1 MVRKLRLLSH
11 GNDNGQPSM
20 TSRKVVPMSPKPY
33 LTWTRNVVPILAYSQ
48 EIDQSILIYF
58 LLVVGLGGQQ
68 LCWIL
73 RTHQRNFAMRSSR
86 AVCTTIIR
94 GILILI
100 IFQECKGVFIAA
112 KIGKRDFTA
121 HINALLQLIERRQGL
136 LRNVVLLDGKS
147 PNVDINTSGI
157 ETYSQFILRAQ

>member
-1 MVRKLRLLSH
+1 
-11 GNDNGQPSM
+11 
-20 TSRKVVPMSPKPY
+20 
-33 LTWTRNVVPILAYSQ
+33 
-48 EIDQSILIYF
+48 
-58 LLVVGLGGQQ
+58 
-68 LCWIL
+68 
-73 RTHQRNFAMRSSR
+73 MRSSR